1 MFDVEHEVSVRV
13 APVATRAPRLLRR
26 ALADFFEGRDGLNRM
41 GQEYLPDSCPKTG
54 RGNLPSVVSITYN
67 FQAESRLHDGARM
80 ALPHIFD
87 QTWPDPSKLGSD
99 SKSAAL
105 LLNEAKETFASQLGV
120 RSDEIHFLGE
130 PNLGFHLGILGLKQE
145 NQTFKYGATDRMATF
160 VIASSLSQSEEL
172 PSDQFGQIDYS
183 SVGSSDLVALQLCN
197 RETGVIQK
205 NLPTNYGACFIDA
218 TACGTRIP
226 LPENWGVAL
235 WDSRSWMGPAGV
247 GLLAIS
253 KKARWK
259 NPLPHLD
266 GKISPGPASLPLII
280 TSAIAIDSWVAD
292 EKNLSAKTEEISK
305 QIKTY
310 LNSQI
315 SGCKVID
322 GQAPHLISA
331 IFDGVDSEHLIT
343 RMADLGFG
351 VDAGSACS
359 AANMKP
365 SHVLA
370 GMGLSTTGNIRLTIH
385 HATTFEDVSAL
396 LTALKSV
403 VTELRN

>member
-1 MFDVEHEVSVRV
+1 
-13 APVATRAPRLLRR
+13 
-26 ALADFFEGRDGLNRM
+26 M
-41 GQEYLPDSCPKTG
+41 GQEYLSDSCPKTG

-87 QTWPDPSKLGSD
+87 QTWPDPSKLGTD
-99 SKSAAL
+99 SKSASI

-130 PNLGFHLGILGLKQE
+130 PNLGFHLGILGLMQE
-145 NQTFKYGATDRMATF
+145 HLNFKYGATDRMAAF
-160 VIASSLSQSEEL
+160 VIASSLAQSQEL

-183 SVGSSDLVALQLCN
+183 TVSNSDLVAIQLCN
-197 RETGVIQK
+197 RETGVIQE
-205 NLPTNYGACFIDA
+205 NLPTTFGASFIDA
-218 TACGTRIP
+218 TACGTRRA
-226 LPENWGVAL
+226 LPENWDVAL

-247 GLLAIS
+247 GVLAIS

-292 EKNLSAKTEEISK
+292 EKNLSAKIAEINNQVKTFLTNEIS
-305 QIKTY
+305 Q
-310 LNSQI
+310 
-315 SGCKVID
+315 CKVID
-322 GQAPHLISA
+322 GQASHLISI
-331 IFDGVDSEHLIT
+331 IFDGVDSQHLIT
-343 RMADLGFG
+343 RLADLGFAI
-351 VDAGSACS
+351 DAGSACS

-370 GMGLSTTGNIRLTIH
+370 AMGLSTTGNIRLTIH

-396 LTALKSV
+396 LSALKKV
-403 VTELRN
+403 VSDLRN